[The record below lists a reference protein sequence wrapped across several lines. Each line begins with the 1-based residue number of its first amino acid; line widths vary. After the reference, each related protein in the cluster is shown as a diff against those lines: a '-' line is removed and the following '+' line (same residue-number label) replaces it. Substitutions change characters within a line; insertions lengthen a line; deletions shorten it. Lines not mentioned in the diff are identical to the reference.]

1 MTVANSRD
9 APWLL
14 RWPGKFMWVAITV
27 AGSAISALLIARG
40 RWMFVLLLL
49 AAVPVFLLVQ
59 RFPLAVMTVWFL
71 ILPFMTD
78 IDDGGRLKLL
88 YWAVHRML
96 PLAALV
102 ILLISHTTGTGYRRL
117 GRLGWAEVFMLGYLV
132 ASVLSILYTSGSPDV
147 ELRHLYDRVG
157 VPMILYVLV
166 RLIYPR
172 VEAMKAMSY
181 ILLFIIV
188 TQAGIGL
195 ASWIAPGIVPDRFLS
210 RAGERTTGTLDH
222 ANVFGIVSLAAGALF
237 LHVSRYA
244 DDWRSKA
251 GLPVFLLTVAMAIM
265 SFSRASWLAALV
277 IVIGA
282 SFAYPRLVAKASI
295 VAALAAGAFLFTF
308 ANAWV
313 GDYLEDRLYSAESE
327 RSALSRLPV
336 VYASLRMMDER
347 PLTGWGYGRFD
358 DYDIQFQS
366 SVGDLFVPEKDHA
379 SHNLFLTIGAEQGF
393 IVLGLYLA
401 PAIYWLARTPRAMSR
416 LRLEGMFGRRLLIL
430 LWAVVAGH
438 VVVSNFSN
446 MKVSFGLAVWWLSLA
461 LIGNII
467 THASFVTESASPEL
481 YATGS
486 PP

>member
-1 MTVANSRD
+1 MTVATSGD
-9 APWLL
+9 TPWLL
-14 RWPGKFMWVAITV
+14 RWPGKLMWAALAVV
-27 AGSAISALLIARG
+27 GSAFCALLIARG
-40 RWMFVLLLL
+40 RWMFVLLFL

-102 ILLISHTTGTGYRRL
+102 VLIISYSTGAGYRRL
-117 GRLGWAEVFMLGYLV
+117 GRLGWAEVFMLGYLI
-132 ASVLSILYTSGSPDV
+132 ASVFSVLYTSATPDV
-147 ELRHLYDRVG
+147 ELRHLYDRVA

-166 RLIYPR
+166 RLIRPR
-172 VEAMKAMSY
+172 AEAMKVMSY

-188 TQAGIGL
+188 TQASIGL
-195 ASWIAPGIVPDRFLS
+195 ASWLAPGIVPDRFLT

-237 LHVSRYA
+237 LHISRHV
-244 DDWRSKA
+244 DDWRRRA
-251 GLPVFLLTVAMAIM
+251 GLPVFLLTVAMAIL

-277 IVIGA
+277 VVIGA
-282 SFAYPRLVAKASI
+282 AFAYPRLVAKASI
-295 VAALAAGAFLFTF
+295 VGALAAGVFLLTF
-308 ANAWV
+308 GNAWV

-336 VYASLRMMDER
+336 VYASLRMIEER
-347 PLTGWGYGRFD
+347 PMTGWGYGRFD

-379 SHNLFLTIGAEQGF
+379 SHNLFLTIGAEQGLV
-393 IVLGLYLA
+393 VLGLYLA
-401 PAIYWLARTPRAMSR
+401 PAVYWLLRTPRAMSR
-416 LRLEGMFGRRLLIL
+416 LRSEGMFGRRLLIL

-438 VVVSNFSN
+438 IVVSNFSN

-461 LIGNII
+461 LIGNIV
-467 THASFVTESASPEL
+467 TDASSLTDSASNEL
-481 YATGS
+481 TATGS
-486 PP
+486 SP